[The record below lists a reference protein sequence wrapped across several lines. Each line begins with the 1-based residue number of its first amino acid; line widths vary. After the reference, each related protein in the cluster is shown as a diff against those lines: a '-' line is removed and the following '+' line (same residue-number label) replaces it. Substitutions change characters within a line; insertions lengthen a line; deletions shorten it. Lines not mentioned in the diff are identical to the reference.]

1 MTTITTF
8 LGALCCGGRVIAAV
22 VLAGAVAGCG
32 AGSGAAGYTSTAD
45 PPSAPPGGAV
55 VMAQHYAF
63 DRATITVPAG
73 RSVPLLFESRD
84 GVPHNVTILARD
96 GSTVFVGE
104 TFGGPATK
112 VYDLPA
118 LSAGTYR
125 FRCDVHTDMA
135 GILIADGTT

>member
-1 MTTITTF
+1 MTTITT
-8 LGALCCGGRVIAAV
+8 LIGALCCGGRVIAAV
-22 VLAGAVAGCG
+22 VLAGVVAGCG
-32 AGSGAAGYTSTAD
+32 AAGSTATGG

-55 VMAQHYAF
+55 IVAQGYAF
-63 DRATITVPAG
+63 DRATITIPAE
-73 RSVPLLFESRD
+73 RPVPLLFESRD

-135 GILIADGTT
+135 GILVADGTT